1 MLNLN
6 IFKITFFLTFFY
18 GAGSTGSSC
27 SGHRGTWRRARAAC
41 TVMAAA
47 AAQGDNDTGAL
58 GLEEG
63 GPWVGLGFMEGI
75 DDV

>member
-18 GAGSTGSSC
+18 GAGSSSR
-27 SGHRGTWRRARAAC
+27 GHRGTWRRARAVRA
-41 TVMAAA
+41 VMAA
-47 AAQGDNDTGAL
+47 AAQGDNDTGTQ